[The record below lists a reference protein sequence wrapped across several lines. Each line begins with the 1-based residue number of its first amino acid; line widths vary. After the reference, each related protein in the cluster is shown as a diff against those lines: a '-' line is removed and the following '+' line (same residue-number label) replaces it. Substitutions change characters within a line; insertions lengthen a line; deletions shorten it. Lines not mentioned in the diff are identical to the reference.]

1 MPSQYA
7 KTTLDNGGSF
17 YPLTKMNFVVTVK
30 SANGNTAKAA
40 FSEVTGI
47 EATVDV
53 IEFRQGNSES
63 LSPVKVPGLVK
74 HGNVTLKF
82 GYTTENEFKKWV
94 DSCIGSTRKGM
105 DRTTVSIELIDIVSG
120 DSPTALQTTLSNK
133 GNTWILENAWV
144 TKYTAP
150 DLNAMQS
157 EIAIESVEI
166 AYETLKIP
174 TVGSTAAGS
183 TAAGTT

>member
-1 MPSQYA
+1 
-7 KTTLDNGGSF
+7 
-17 YPLTKMNFVVTVK
+17 
-30 SANGNTAKAA
+30 
-40 FSEVTGI
+40 
-47 EATVDV
+47 
-53 IEFRQGNSES
+53 
-63 LSPVKVPGLVK
+63 
-74 HGNVTLKF
+74 
-82 GYTTENEFKKWV
+82 
-94 DSCIGSTRKGM
+94 M

-174 TVGSTAAGS
+174 TVGSTAAGA